1 MTGGAGYIGSIVTEE
16 LVKDGQEVTVY
27 DNLSKGHEHAIAPD
41 ARFVK
46 GDLVETDRL
55 TEVLRQWG
63 VEAVIHMAASSLVGE
78 R

>member
-1 MTGGAGYIGSIVTEE
+1 MRILVTGGAGYIGSIVTEE
-16 LVKDGQEVTVY
+16 LVKDGHEVTVY
-27 DNLSKGHEHAIAPD
+27 DNLSKGYEHAIAPD

-55 TEVLRQWG
+55 TDRPAG
-63 VEAVIHMAASSLVGE
+63 NRH